1 MLDGGGEV
9 TMTDA
14 DKSAVDRIAGNGVS
28 CYTAQAGG
36 KGGVKQDVEIMDDC
50 GNKKGGCSLDDCN
63 PLD

>member
-1 MLDGGGEV
+1 
-9 TMTDA
+9 MTDA